1 MLPLLM
7 LSIDNATD
15 ELFRNLF
22 LGKGK
27 DVLKEGHSYFLR
39 ERRHERALEYLA
51 QLMDDGYAGLYITR
65 RHPDHIQRKRGRDGM
80 KVIWLSTTLGR
91 DYVDPH
97 NLGSLT
103 NLISSFIDKGSKTAI
118 LLDGLEYLM
127 INNDFPR
134 VLKFIEYVNEI
145 VMQKKALFLVSI
157 DPRAFEP
164 KELALLERNA
174 DVIGD

>member
-1 MLPLLM
+1 MLPLLV
-7 LSIDNATD
+7 LTVNDGSD
-15 ELFRNLF
+15 ELFRSLL

-27 DVLKEGHSYFLR
+27 QSFKEGHSYFLR
-39 ERRHERALEYLA
+39 DKRQIVALEHLT
-51 QLMDDGYAGLYITR
+51 QLMEDGYGGLYITR
-65 RHPDHIQRKRGRDGM
+65 RHPDHIERRRGRDGM

-103 NLISSFIDKGSKTAI
+103 NMISTFIEKMGRAAI

-145 VMQKKALFLVSI
+145 VMQKKALFIISI
-157 DPRAFEP
+157 DSRAFDP
-164 KELALLERNA
+164 RELALLERNA
-174 DVIGD
+174 DVIES

>member
-7 LSIDNATD
+7 LSIDNSTD
-15 ELFRNLF
+15 DLFRSLF
-22 LGKGK
+22 LGKGRE
-27 DVLKEGHSYFLR
+27 VLRDGHSYFLR
-39 ERRHERALEYLA
+39 ERNHERALEYLT

-65 RHPDHIQRKRGRDGM
+65 RHPDHIDRKRGRDGM
-80 KVIWLSTTLGR
+80 KIIWLSTTLGR

-103 NLISSFIDKGSKTAI
+103 NLISGFIEKGDKTAI

-157 DPRAFEP
+157 DSRAFDA

>member
-1 MLPLLM
+1 M
-7 LSIDNATD
+7 LSTDNTTD
-15 ELFRNLF
+15 DLFRNLF
-22 LGKGK
+22 LGRGK
-27 DVLKEGHSYFLR
+27 QVFKEGHSYFLR
-39 ERRHERALEYLA
+39 EKRHERALEYLTR
-51 QLMDDGYAGLYITR
+51 LMEDGYASLYITR
-65 RHPDHIQRKRGRDGM
+65 RHPDHIERRRGRDGM

-103 NLISSFIDKGSKTAI
+103 NIVRNFIEKVGRAAI

-134 VLKFIEYVNEI
+134 ILKFIEFVNEI

-157 DPRAFEP
+157 DPRAFDP
-164 KELALLERNA
+164 RELALLERNA
-174 DVIGD
+174 DVVEG

>member
-1 MLPLLM
+1 M
-7 LSIDNATD
+7 LSIDNSTD
-15 ELFRNLF
+15 ELFRDLF
-22 LGKGK
+22 LGRGK
-27 DVLKEGHSYFLR
+27 YVLKEGHSYFLR
-39 ERRHERALEYLA
+39 EKRHERALEYLTE
-51 QLMDDGYAGLYITR
+51 LMDDGYAGLYITR
-65 RHPDHIQRKRGRDGM
+65 RHPDHISRKRGRDGM

-103 NLISSFIDKGSKTAI
+103 NLISSFMDKGSKAAI

>member
-7 LSIDNATD
+7 LGVDNKTD
-15 ELFRNLF
+15 ELFRNLL

-27 DVLKEGHSYFLR
+27 QVFKEGHFYFLR
-39 ERRHERALEYLA
+39 EKRHERALEYIT
-51 QLMDDGYAGLYITR
+51 QLMEEGYGGLYITR
-65 RHPDHIQRKRGRDGM
+65 RHPDHVERKRGRDGM

-103 NLISSFIDKGSKTAI
+103 NLISGFIEKVGKAAI

-134 VLKFIEYVNEI
+134 ILKFIEYVNEI
-145 VMQKKALFLVSI
+145 VMQKKAIFIVSI
-157 DPRAFEP
+157 DSRAFDSR
-164 KELALLERNA
+164 ELALLERNA
-174 DVIGD
+174 DVIEG

>member
-7 LSIDNATD
+7 LSIDEETD
-15 ELFRNLF
+15 DLFRNLF
-22 LGKGK
+22 LGRRKR
-27 DVLKEGHSYFLR
+27 VLKEGHSYFLR
-39 ERRHERALEYLA
+39 EKRHERALEYLT
-51 QLMDDGYAGLYITR
+51 QLMNEGYAGLYVTR
-65 RHPDHIQRKRGRDGM
+65 RHPDHIERKRGRDGM

-103 NLISSFIDKGSKTAI
+103 NIITNFIEKGDRAAI

-127 INNDFPR
+127 INNDFSR
-134 VLKFIEYVNEI
+134 VLKFIEFVNEI
-145 VMQKKALFLVSI
+145 VMQKRALFLVSI
-157 DPRAFEP
+157 DSRAFDS

-174 DVIGD
+174 DVIE

>member
-1 MLPLLM
+1 MLPLLV

-15 ELFRNLF
+15 ELFRDLF
-22 LGKGK
+22 LGRGK
-27 DVLKEGHSYFLR
+27 YVLKEGHSYFLR
-39 ERRHERALEYLA
+39 EKRHERALEYLTE
-51 QLMDDGYAGLYITR
+51 LMDDGYAGLYITR
-65 RHPDHIQRKRGRDGM
+65 RHPDHIPRKRGRDGM

-103 NLISSFIDKGSKTAI
+103 NLISSFMDKGSKAAI

-174 DVIGD
+174 DVIGN